1 MIRLMTLNLNRLM
14 KARKINFKYMV
25 KPLVALLVV
34 PLFFALP
41 LTGCKKKLP
50 TRVVLTSD
58 FLENEVFRLEG
69 HPCMK
74 NEIMVYLANS
84 ENQYSEVFGD
94 RIWDVPIEKGTLEDG
109 YKETILARIAQIKAM
124 NLLANEYEVTLDET
138 EEAKVKAAGRE
149 YFESLTPQEVSYLD
163 VDKETIDELYREF
176 AIADKVYKTI
186 TADINPEI
194 SDDEARTITVHTIL
208 VKTYTTDAS
217 GNKVEFSPDEKKSAL
232 ELIARIKARIDE
244 GESFEVLAADY
255 NEDVNSEYSF
265 GRGVMPKEFED
276 AAFALGV
283 GEISDIVETEYGYHL
298 IQCVSTF
305 NPEETEATKVKIV
318 EQRRQEAFEE
328 VYQEYVKGLISN
340 LNQPLWDKITFDKT
354 KDVNTTGFFA
364 VYDKYFTIVST
375 QP

>member
-1 MIRLMTLNLNRLM
+1 MRRQKNS
-14 KARKINFKYMV
+14 FKYIV

-41 LTGCKKKLP
+41 LTGCKNKKLP
-50 TRVVLTSD
+50 TRVVITSD
-58 FLENEVFRLEG
+58 FLENEVFRIDG

-84 ENQYSEVFGD
+84 ENQYSEVFGNQ
-94 RIWDVPIEKGTLEDG
+94 IWDVPIEGSKNLEDG

-124 NLLANEYEVTLDET
+124 NLLAQEYDVALDET

-149 YFESLTPQEVSYLD
+149 YFESLSPQEVSYLD

-176 AIADKVYKTI
+176 AVADKLYKTI

-208 VKTYTTDAS
+208 VKTYTIDS
-217 GNKVEFSPDEKKSAL
+217 NGNRVPFDPDEKKSAL
-232 ELIARIKARIDE
+232 ELIARVKARIDE

-255 NEDVNSEYSF
+255 NEDTNSEYSF

-283 GEISDIVETEYGYHL
+283 GEISDVVETDYGYHL

-305 NPEETEATKVKIV
+305 NPEETEATKAKIV
-318 EQRRQEAFEE
+318 EERRQEAFEE
-328 VYQEYVKGLISN
+328 VYQEYVKELISN
-340 LNQPLWDKITFDKT
+340 LNQPLWEKITFDRNKG
-354 KDVNTTGFFA
+354 VETTGFFEI
-364 VYDKYFTIVST
+364 YDKYFTITST
-375 QP
+375 RPR